1 MPRIFEYPV
10 VVGPESIDILGHAN
24 NREYLRW
31 MEEAAIAHSTARGWP
46 MERYVEIGQAWVAA
60 THFVEYLRPAL
71 AGDALTV
78 FTWIAELGAR
88 DCRRRYAV
96 RRERK
101 WLARGETR
109 WAYVDLANGRAI
121 DIAPAVAASFE
132 TVADDDAQLAALGLA
147 RRR

>member
-10 VVGPESIDILGHAN
+10 AVGRESIDVLGHAN

-31 MEEAAIAHSTARGWP
+31 MEEAAIAHSAACGWP
-46 MERYVEIGQAWVAA
+46 MARYVEIGQAWVAA
-60 THFVEYLRPAL
+60 THFIEYLRPAL
-71 AGDALTV
+71 AGDVLTV
-78 FTWIAELGAR
+78 FTWIAEMGSR

-109 WAYVDLANGRAI
+109 WAYVDLATGRAI
-121 DIAPAVAASFE
+121 DIAPMVAASFE
-132 TVADDDAQLAALGLA
+132 QVPDDDPASAALGWG

>member
-1 MPRIFEYPV
+1 MPRIFEYSV
-10 VVGPESIDILGHAN
+10 AVGPESIDILGHAN

-31 MEEAAIAHSTARGWP
+31 MEEAAIAHSAARGWP
-46 MERYVEIGQAWVAA
+46 MARYVEIGQAWVAA
-60 THFVEYLRPAL
+60 THFLEYLRPAL

-78 FTWIAELGAR
+78 FTWIAELGRR

-101 WLARGETR
+101 VLVRGETR
-109 WAYVDLANGRAI
+109 WAYIDLATGRAT

-132 TVADDDAQLAALGLA
+132 PVPDDDPALTALGLG